1 MNRCKAV
8 QTLSRLNRIHPDK
21 EDTYILD
28 FVNTKEDILAAF
40 QPFYQETYLEEELNT
55 DLIYKVQ
62 KMLRDYKIY
71 DDNDIENVSKIYFD
85 ENARKANKTQAAI
98 TNTLLPIQQRYNDLN
113 QEQRYQFRKL
123 CRNLVK
129 WYAYITQ
136 ITRMFD
142 KPLHKEYIFC
152 SYLAKILP
160 SDPEVPF
167 DLGNR
172 VRLEYYNLQK
182 TFSGSISLVKEE
194 KGAFASAKL
203 KKPVKQEETLSPLEE
218 VIAKINEQYLGD
230 FTEGD
235 RVVITTLHEKL
246 RQNKKLQKAAQNN
259 GAQMFANNVF
269 PSIFDDTAQAAY
281 MESTETYTRL
291 FQDAEKYRAIMNALA
306 AAMFQEFRTQI

>member
-1 MNRCKAV
+1 M
-8 QTLSRLNRIHPDK
+8 
-21 EDTYILD
+21 
-28 FVNTKEDILAAF
+28 
-40 QPFYQETYLEEELNT
+40 
-55 DLIYKVQ
+55 
-62 KMLRDYKIY
+62 
-71 DDNDIENVSKIYFD
+71 
-85 ENARKANKTQAAI
+85 
-98 TNTLLPIQQRYNDLN
+98 
-113 QEQRYQFRKL
+113 
-123 CRNLVK
+123 
-129 WYAYITQ
+129 
-136 ITRMFD
+136 
-142 KPLHKEYIFC
+142 
-152 SYLAKILP
+152 
-160 SDPEVPF
+160 
-167 DLGNR
+167 
-172 VRLEYYNLQK
+172 
-182 TFSGSISLVKEE
+182 KEE

-203 KKPVKQEETLSPLEE
+203 KKPVKQEETLRPLEE

>member
-1 MNRCKAV
+1 M
-8 QTLSRLNRIHPDK
+8 
-21 EDTYILD
+21 
-28 FVNTKEDILAAF
+28 
-40 QPFYQETYLEEELNT
+40 
-55 DLIYKVQ
+55 
-62 KMLRDYKIY
+62 
-71 DDNDIENVSKIYFD
+71 
-85 ENARKANKTQAAI
+85 
-98 TNTLLPIQQRYNDLN
+98 N